1 MAGLNIGKGALAPL
15 FERLVDD
22 QPLVS
27 TEARPFRTVSPDGL
41 RDSIRNEL
49 QRLLNTRCSQEQE
62 ALRSRSSTV
71 LDYGVPDFTHLSP
84 TNPTDRKLMQRT
96 LGEAIANYEPRL
108 RNVSVQIGRYD
119 GPLNRCEAKI
129 NGVMIVGNVT
139 EAVSF
144 PTIINRSGVVEVAG
158 A

>member
-1 MAGLNIGKGALAPL
+1 MAGLNVGEGALAPL

-27 TEARPFRTVSPDGL
+27 TEARPFRTVNPNGL
-41 RDSIRNEL
+41 RASIRNEL
-49 QRLLNTRCSQEQE
+49 QRLLNTRCSQEHE
-62 ALRSRSSTV
+62 VMGNRSPTV

-84 TNPTDRKLMQRT
+84 TNPHDRKFMQRT
-96 LGEAIANYEPRL
+96 LGKAIANYEPRL
-108 RNVSVQIGRYD
+108 RNVSVRIVRYD
-119 GPLNRCEAKI
+119 GPRQMCEARI
-129 NGVMIVGNVT
+129 DGLMIVGNIT

-144 PTIINRSGVVEVAG
+144 PTIINRSGVVEVVG